1 MNIKTKIQF
10 SPVDE
15 KERKEINL
23 KSGDKARVWIK
34 IREKDK
40 TRLQAFEGIVIA
52 VKHGTEPGATF
63 TVRAV
68 YDGIGVE
75 RVFPLFS
82 PAIEKIEILS
92 HLKTR
97 RAKLYYIRGKAAK
110 EIRKRMKTVVKV
122 NSLAKTGE
130 RGDKDGASA
139 DLDYNLE
146 KKENIAEKSEK

>member
-23 KSGDKARVWIK
+23 KSGDNARVWIK

-130 RGDKDGASA
+130 RGDKDGA
-139 DLDYNLE
+139 
-146 KKENIAEKSEK
+146 